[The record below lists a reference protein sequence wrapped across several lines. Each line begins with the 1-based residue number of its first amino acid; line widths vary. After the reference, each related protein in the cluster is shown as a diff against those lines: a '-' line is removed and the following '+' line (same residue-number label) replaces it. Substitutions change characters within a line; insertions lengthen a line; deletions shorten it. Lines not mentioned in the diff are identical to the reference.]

1 MVRQGAVI
9 FFSGGDTDMEPLTG
23 MSDTTL
29 RFACMVLLA
38 LRACR
43 LSEAG
48 RGREMLCSLKQC
60 QHCKP
65 RMGVAKKV
73 NPMVDYMKKKCIF
86 AGNFIR

>member
-48 RGREMLCSLKQC
+48 CFLTTTADNVGQPLLHKDLFLCLYYFPALRAPLLK
-60 QHCKP
+60 
-65 RMGVAKKV
+65 
-73 NPMVDYMKKKCIF
+73 
-86 AGNFIR
+86 